1 MDARKIA
8 VSVLAVLVGLSVVI
22 ASPVGAL
29 TITSDCK
36 VTIGTP
42 ITDPTDTPD
51 PVVIHNGDSV
61 FSIEG
66 DIHDSDGL
74 PSGYFRLTETPA
86 SGCPDYCDG
95 LPGAQYGLC
104 NAYCEAMDCD
114 SDVPMANPIACG
126 KVLENFKKKSGG
138 FPPPCEHC
146 ENSFI
151 SENVDYLFCFINGG
165 NVGVISGTGYWN
177 GAGPYRFDLTVEA
190 DTVRTIDLNIHV
202 ADDPYPPI
210 FEFISVVLEESGYL
224 EVRLP

>member
-8 VSVLAVLVGLSVVI
+8 VSVLAVLVGLSVVMV
-22 ASPVGAL
+22 SPVGAL
-29 TITSDCK
+29 VISTNDCK
-36 VTIGTP
+36 IFLTG
-42 ITDPTDTPD
+42 
-51 PVVIHNGDSV
+51 PVVINSGDSV
-61 FSIEG
+61 FSITGYMQDNEG
-66 DIHDSDGL
+66 TPIGEL
-74 PSGYFRLTETPA
+74 RQTETPA
-86 SGCPDYCDG
+86 SGCNDLCDG

-126 KVLENFKKKSGG
+126 KVLENYNKQSGG

-190 DTVRTIDLNIHV
+190 DTVAAGRDSRQKSPESM
-202 ADDPYPPI
+202 A
-210 FEFISVVLEESGYL
+210 VL
-224 EVRLP
+224 P